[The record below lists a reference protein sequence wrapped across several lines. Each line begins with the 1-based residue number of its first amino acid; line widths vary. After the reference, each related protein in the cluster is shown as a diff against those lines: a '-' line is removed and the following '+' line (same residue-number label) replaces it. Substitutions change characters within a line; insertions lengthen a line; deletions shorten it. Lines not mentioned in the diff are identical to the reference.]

1 MMVTDPTCYLATV
14 FVTVTSEHLPM
25 TDYPVQPSIRAKL
38 KTRLQS
44 VAPRAC
50 TTTAKADAK
59 PARQQRICSI
69 WTNAMLW
76 TFQGWLAMF
85 YAGASFAKLTAP
97 PKHLAILLGWAEH
110 VPQPFVMAV
119 GAIEAALAIGML
131 VPILGWAI
139 GKPVL
144 TYSAL
149 GLLAIQSV
157 VILYHL
163 VSLDILAVVLNIAL
177 IAMTAS
183 ILFFK
188 SARHI
193 Y

>member
-1 MMVTDPTCYLATV
+1 
-14 FVTVTSEHLPM
+14 M
-25 TDYPVQPSIRAKL
+25 TDHTLPLSIWGKL
-38 KTRLQS
+38 KSGLQK
-44 VAPRAC
+44 AAC
-50 TTTAKADAK
+50 VQAVNATEK
-59 PARQQRICSI
+59 PALAPRQQRVRAI

-110 VPQPFVMAV
+110 VPQSFVMAV

-131 VPILGWAI
+131 APIIGWAI

-149 GLLAIQSV
+149 GLLAIQSLV
-157 VILYHL
+157 TLYHL
-163 VSLDILAVVLNIAL
+163 ASFDILAVILNMAL
-177 IAMTAS
+177 MAMTAS
-183 ILFFK
+183 ILMFK
-188 SARHI
+188 TARHVA
-193 Y
+193 

>member
-1 MMVTDPTCYLATV
+1 
-14 FVTVTSEHLPM
+14 M

-50 TTTAKADAK
+50 ATTAKADAK
-59 PARQQRICSI
+59 PARQQRIFSI

-97 PKHLAILLGWAEH
+97 PEHLAILLGWAEH
-110 VPQPFVMAV
+110 VPQQFVMAV
-119 GAIEAALAIGML
+119 GTIEAALAIGML
-131 VPILGWAI
+131 APILGWAI

-157 VILYHL
+157 VTLYHL
-163 VSLDILAVVLNIAL
+163 VSFDIMAVILNMAL
-177 IAMTAS
+177 MAMTAS

-193 Y
+193 A

>member
-1 MMVTDPTCYLATV
+1 
-14 FVTVTSEHLPM
+14 M
-25 TDYPVQPSIRAKL
+25 TDQTVPLTLRSKL
-38 KTRLQS
+38 KSGLQKAACNQTHTANGQPAM
-44 VAPRAC
+44 APRQLRVRA
-50 TTTAKADAK
+50 
-59 PARQQRICSI
+59 I

-110 VPQPFVMAV
+110 VPQQFVMAV

-131 VPILGWAI
+131 VPIIGWTI

-157 VILYHL
+157 VAGYHL
-163 VSLDILAVVLNIAL
+163 ASLDIMAVVLNL
-177 IAMTAS
+177 ILMAMTAS
-183 ILFFK
+183 ILIFK
-188 SARHI
+188 CARNVA
-193 Y
+193 